1 MKLKKRIILSLSFLC
16 AASLFAVIG
25 SVGGRLYKSTSAK
38 EDDIKTVIIDS
49 GHGGYDGGAV
59 AEDGTVEKNINLMI
73 ALKLKDIFEFN
84 GYRVVMTRTEDVD
97 TDDSDSDKY
106 SKKDDLENRLA
117 LMKKYPDSI
126 FLSIHLNKFTSTKAS
141 GAQVF
146 YAPDFEEAK
155 ELGACIQKSLKDL
168 IQNDNNRVI
177 KKGTKSTYLLYNAKI
192 PAVIIECGFIS
203 NLNELKMLKNEE
215 YQSKLAFAIFCGTEN
230 YFSETKG
237 R

>member
-84 GYRVVMTRTEDVD
+84 G
-97 TDDSDSDKY
+97 
-106 SKKDDLENRLA
+106 
-117 LMKKYPDSI
+117 
-126 FLSIHLNKFTSTKAS
+126 
-141 GAQVF
+141 
-146 YAPDFEEAK
+146 
-155 ELGACIQKSLKDL
+155 
-168 IQNDNNRVI
+168 
-177 KKGTKSTYLLYNAKI
+177 
-192 PAVIIECGFIS
+192 
-203 NLNELKMLKNEE
+203 
-215 YQSKLAFAIFCGTEN
+215 
-230 YFSETKG
+230 
-237 R
+237 

>member
-1 MKLKKRIILSLSFLC
+1 MKLKKRIILSLSFL
-16 AASLFAVIG
+16 AISGILAVFGSL
-25 SVGGRLYKSTSAK
+25 SGRFYKKTSAK
-38 EDDIKTVIIDS
+38 NADIKTVIIDS

-73 ALKLKDIFEFN
+73 ALKLRDIFEFN
-84 GYRVVMTRTEDVD
+84 GFRVVMTRTEDVD
-97 TDDSDSDKY
+97 TDNLNSGKY
-106 SKKDDLENRLA
+106 SKKGDLENRLA
-117 LMKKYPDSI
+117 LMKENPDSI

-155 ELGACIQKSLKDL
+155 VLGTCIQKSIKDL
-168 IQNDNNRVI
+168 IQNDNSRVI
-177 KKGTKSTYLLYNAKI
+177 KKGTKSTYLLYNAKV

-203 NLNELKMLKNEE
+203 NLNELKMLKTEE
-215 YQSKLAFAIFCGTEN
+215 YQSKLAFAIFCGTEK
-230 YFSETKG
+230 YYSEMKG